1 MLCVVLVWQQ
11 DFSGAICIG
20 FISVEFEFWFVIG
33 SNQGL
38 DWVCCNGLH
47 KRFAGVSFY
56 TRLL

>member
-38 DWVCCNGLH
+38 DWVC
-47 KRFAGVSFY
+47 
-56 TRLL
+56 